1 MIVNLLLLIALVGAF
16 MYSGKLFTKA
26 NPAVMAKLV
35 KQGGGALALLA
46 AGFLLLRGRIDVAAG
61 LAGLGLWLLGWSAG
75 PGFGGL
81 FRSAGQKPKVSRVRS
96 PMIEMELDI
105 ETGTMNGTVLAGAKE
120 GRRLDELTRPDCEA
134 LLQTCRRDDPD
145 GARLLEAYLDR
156 RFPGWRPAG
165 QDDGYAGDQG
175 SRRTGPMTE
184 QEAYE
189 VLGLA
194 KTATREDITRA
205 HRSLMK
211 KLHPDHGGTTSL
223 AARVNEAKEVLMR
236 SHS

>member
-1 MIVNLLLLIALVGAF
+1 MVVNLLLLLALIGAF
-16 MYSGKLFTKA
+16 MYSGKLFAKA
-26 NPAVMAKLV
+26 NPAVMARLV
-35 KQGGGALALLA
+35 KQGGGVAALLA
-46 AGFLLLRGRIDVAAG
+46 AGLLLLRGRIDVAAG

-75 PGFGGL
+75 PSFGGL

-96 PMIEMELDI
+96 PMVEMELDL
-105 ETGTMNGTVLAGAKE
+105 ETGAMNGTILAGTKE
-120 GRRLDELTRPDCEA
+120 GRRLDDLTRPECEEF
-134 LLQTCRRDDPD
+134 LQACQRDDPE

-165 QDDGYAGDQG
+165 QDDGHAGDHG

-205 HRSLMK
+205 HRALMK
-211 KLHPDHGGTTSL
+211 KLHPDHGGTTNL
-223 AARVNEAKEVLMR
+223 AARVNEAREVLMR
-236 SHS
+236 RHT